1 MSPMPR
7 KSEELHELEGTKPHY
22 ASPKTVESYLKPSR
36 PKYPKELPKPARK
49 MFKDLC
55 RLLEE
60 RRVLTS
66 GDFEAIR
73 LYCNLHQ
80 RLARAQEH
88 LDAEGEICQYT
99 QLDKDGVQIVVYR
112 QNLWLKIAVK
122 CESQML
128 AILVQLGLTP
138 KAKDHVRPT
147 KSAVEPEKSFEDT
160 YLARRPR
167 SKPSI
172 VSIRPVLPS
181 EMLASDEES
190 DEPQTGSEA

>member
-1 MSPMPR
+1 
-7 KSEELHELEGTKPHY
+7 
-22 ASPKTVESYLKPSR
+22 
-36 PKYPKELPKPARK
+36 
-49 MFKDLC
+49 
-55 RLLEE
+55 LLEE

-88 LDAEGEICQYT
+88 LDAEGEICEYK
-99 QLDKDGVQIVVYR
+99 QLDKDGVQVVVCK

-172 VSIRPVLPS
+172 VSIRPINPAD
-181 EMLASDEES
+181 MKASDEEPQ
-190 DEPQTGSEA
+190 DEAETTQAE